1 MDDAQRVKIKNFLKT
16 NLEMLK
22 GQDLKTFME
31 KYDIREAGREEMMM
45 IDMGF
50 PGKFL
55 AFKNEEKGTYYVTT
69 YDIME
74 KILVLEPEKVDNKA
88 GII

>member
-1 MDDAQRVKIKNFLKT
+1 MDDTQRFKIKNFLKT

-22 GQDLKTFME
+22 GKDLVSFME

-55 AFKNEEKGTYYVTT
+55 AFKNEEKGTYFITT
-69 YDIME
+69 YDVME
-74 KILVLEPEKVDNKA
+74 KILVLEPENVN
-88 GII
+88 

>member
-1 MDDAQRVKIKNFLKT
+1 MDDTQRFKIKNFLKT
-16 NLEMLK
+16 NLDMLK
-22 GQDLKTFME
+22 GKDLASFME

-55 AFKNEEKGTYYVTT
+55 AFKNEEKGTYFITT
-69 YDIME
+69 YDVME
-74 KILVLEPEKVDNKA
+74 KILVLEPDNVN
-88 GII
+88 

>member
-1 MDDAQRVKIKNFLKT
+1 MDDTQRFKIKNFLKT
-16 NLEMLK
+16 NLDMLK
-22 GQDLKTFME
+22 GKDLASFME

-55 AFKNEEKGTYYVTT
+55 AFKNEEKGTYFITT
-69 YDIME
+69 YDVME
-74 KILVLEPEKVDNKA
+74 KILVLEPENVN
-88 GII
+88 